1 MEKCR
6 ILSVCKWEVFGVKG
20 LYFLFSIWTIIL
32 FYSRTKDSLNEKFL
46 KLGVLFCLIICSTF
60 NFELLSYQMNVA
72 FLIMIFL
79 ISYHVSKLKFS
90 EQFIHFFKGLI
101 IGMAYCSM
109 SILAIYDPASYFIN
123 DFISISFMTTVLT
136 VFLSKHYIERLRLL
150 IIGLIQGEV
159 FNFFTYQSIKVQ
171 YIIGD
176 LLWLD
181 SLFFTI
187 LLITTIRLL
196 SLYFSKK
203 NLKSGK
209 LVKN

>member
-1 MEKCR
+1 MSNTKCM
-6 ILSVCKWEVFGVKG
+6 WEVFGVQG

-32 FYSRTKDSLNEKFL
+32 FYSRTQDRLNEKFL
-46 KLGVLFCLIICSTF
+46 KLGVLFCLICCSTF
-60 NFELLSYQMNVA
+60 TFELFNFQMNVA
-72 FLIMIFL
+72 FLLSIFM
-79 ISYHVSKLKFS
+79 ISYDVSKLKFS

-101 IGMAYCSM
+101 IGMSYSSM

-123 DFISISFMTTVLT
+123 EFFSISLMTTVLAI
-136 VFLSKHYIERLRLL
+136 FLSNHYIERIRLL

-159 FNFFTYQSIKVQ
+159 FNFFTYRSIKVQ

-176 LLWLD
+176 LSWLD
-181 SLFFTI
+181 SLFLTI
-187 LLITTIRLL
+187 VLITSLRLL
-196 SLYFSKK
+196 SLNFSKK